1 MRGLR
6 NLKNFG
12 QRALRN
18 AKFGVKGPTEP
29 FDLNLKSGRISN
41 TWGSKGPPKR
51 SFRGQRTL
59 RNAKFRVKYG
69 KLSHRGESS
78 KRTQEFFSDRPR
90 GLAQPVT
97 GEHTSSSSSGA
108 RAGANAVR
116 WTEDAVRVDRASSM
130 LEVRTEF
137 EVDRRTRSAG
147 SSGRSRDDLRELA
160 RAWVPYA
167 IRSPDRASRA
177 RADPP
182 RSRRSGE

>member
-137 EVDRRTRSAG
+137 EEIAERDPQDRAVG
-147 SSGRSRDDLRELA
+147 EIDLDPSL
-160 RAWVPYA
+160 RAPWYPYA